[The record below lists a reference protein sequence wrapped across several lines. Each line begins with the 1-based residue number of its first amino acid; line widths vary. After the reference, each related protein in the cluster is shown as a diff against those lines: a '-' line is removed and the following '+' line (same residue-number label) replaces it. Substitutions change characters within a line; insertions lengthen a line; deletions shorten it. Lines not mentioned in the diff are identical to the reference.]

1 MVKDSCRAA
10 RLLSRGNFGPGDLH
24 GFMPETV
31 AGADW
36 GKLTGSCRPRGL
48 RALPILLMISGCSHS
63 PTLNLLGSYF
73 PAWMFCAV
81 LGVVAA
87 IIMRKLLGFYG
98 IDEYVLVPLL
108 TYACFAAAGALLSWL
123 LWFS

>member
-1 MVKDSCRAA
+1 MVRDSCRAA
-10 RLLSRGNFGPGDLH
+10 RQ
-24 GFMPETV
+24 
-31 AGADW
+31 
-36 GKLTGSCRPRGL
+36 GL
-48 RALPILLMISGCSHS
+48 RTLPILLAISGCSHS

-87 IIMRKLLGFYG
+87 VVIRQILRFYG

-108 TYACFAAAGALLSWL
+108 TYACFAVSGALLSWL
-123 LWFS
+123 LWFT